1 LYTGKGGVGKTTTAA
16 ATAVCA
22 ARRGLHTLVASA
34 DAAHSLGDVLEQ
46 PLGPEPQLVLPG
58 PAGRSGRKGPPGRP
72 SGRRPE
78 GRLEAIEVDARV
90 ETERH
95 WGAIHEY
102 LFRIFRYQGIEDVV
116 AEELALLPGAEELT
130 TLLAVKGWAEAGE
143 YDLVVVDCAPTGS
156 ALRLLTLPEVARGTL
171 RFLLR
176 MQRALSAA
184 VTPLARNL
192 VPLPLPDSRVFRDA
206 EDFVYQKLSGLRQL
220 VSDPQTTTRLV
231 VTPERMVIDEAL
243 RAHTDLALFELPC
256 DAVVLNRLLPEAA
269 AEEAYFEDWARLQ
282 EERRREV
289 EQDFEPLPVLPAP
302 LQDDEVTGLSR
313 LAAHGDALFA
323 KHQPADVLCTAPRV
337 RFETVAPGVRA
348 HVPMPHAE
356 PDAIDVVRVDGA
368 LVITSG
374 ARRRSLPLPRPLHH
388 FDLVAVRL
396 EGGTLLAD
404 FAREGAAS

>member
-1 LYTGKGGVGKTTTAA
+1 VRVVLYTGKGGVGKTTTAA

-46 PLGPEPQLVLPG
+46 PLGPEPQLVTPG
-58 PAGRSGRKGPPGRP
+58 PSLRASRTGAWPQR
-72 SGRRPE
+72 

-116 AEELALLPGAEELT
+116 ADELALLPGAEELT
-130 TLLAVKGWAEAGE
+130 TLLAVEAWAQAGE

-176 MQRALSAA
+176 VQRALSAV

-192 VPLPLPDSRVFRDA
+192 VPLPLPDTRVFRDA
-206 EDFVYQKLSGLRQL
+206 EDFVYQKLRTLRQR
-220 VSDPQTTTRLV
+220 VSDPRTTTRLV

-256 DAVVLNRLLPEAA
+256 DAVVMNRMLPEAA
-269 AEEAYFEDWARLQ
+269 AGEAFFEDWGRLQ

-289 EQDFEPLPVLPAP
+289 EQLFEPLPVLQAP
-302 LQDDEVTGLSR
+302 LQDDEVTGLER
-313 LAAHGDALFA
+313 LAAHGEALFA
-323 KHQPADVLCTAPRV
+323 ERAPQDVLCSAPHV
-337 RFETVAPGVRA
+337 RFEMRESGVRA
-348 HVPMPHAE
+348 YLPMPHARA
-356 PDAIDVVRVDGA
+356 DALEVVRVDDA
-368 LVITSG
+368 LVITHAS
-374 ARRRSLPLPRPLHH
+374 RRRSLALPHPLRH
-388 FDLVAVRL
+388 FDLAAVRL
-396 EGGTLLAD
+396 EAGMLEVD
-404 FAREGAAS
+404 FVREEAGS